1 MMTNVDYFLEYD
13 RFVSKS
19 IEAYSQ
25 KMDGMALRESKEETK
40 YLVQERLEKVYQSLR
55 MLIF

>member
-13 RFVSKS
+13 RFDPKS

-25 KMDGMALRESKEETK
+25 EMDGKAFREN
-40 YLVQERLEKVYQSLR
+40 
-55 MLIF
+55 